1 MSDDVE
7 RLQRE
12 LADTEQKIAQ
22 SSAGTAKGTR
32 NGRPTSIQQAQSSLN
47 ALSGNIDRDTYP
59 DREKATAGG
68 STSTATPAT
77 STANIQTSTGGP
89 TATTGPATTADRAKS
104 SAAQVRNDGSP
115 PGRSSQGQVSQP
127 VRLSQGRVEAA
138 QQARAAASS
147 DASNGTGQSSRELG
161 IILSDMTQ
169 TQSLLLQELI
179 EINGQDSYDAVA
191 AGVGKLRSDEYLV
204 LPLGLGGFDTR
215 AEDVGKPI
223 AHTRLAYTDW
233 GNIYALNKAVAPPGV
248 DPAVFGLLRL
258 EAVKAGWLKDM
269 REVKYEN
276 LPAAGLTELVTDMQ
290 TLREKTSLIKTA
302 SFLLPMVAEH
312 TFRTMGHHF
321 ISSDQANYV
330 QRYEDT
336 LKSCLFPEISRLL
349 PPAALYHT
357 ALHWV
362 GPARA
367 REVLMAQLDTPQIP
381 DALRIRAN
389 AAPAG
394 TAILTTT
401 SAIVEAMATVNLD
414 RAFENYGS
422 FGLKEI
428 TAVTEAV
435 KLNPIKYHKS
445 YFAYNVPKPSQQEIT
460 RLEAAKKLAER
471 FAPYSQ
477 AFIDTYMRE
486 AALGKAKAIKKHA
499 DGNPIQLRRA
509 STLFRAISRAKV
521 TSVEDLIRAQLT
533 VGTNEDD

>member
-1 MSDDVE
+1 MSDDID

-12 LADTEQKIAQ
+12 LQDTEQKIAQ
-22 SSAGTAKGTR
+22 SSAGTAK
-32 NGRPTSIQQAQSSLN
+32 NSKDVRPPSIQQAQSSLN
-47 ALSGNIDRDTYP
+47 AFSGDIDRDARI
-59 DREKATAGG
+59 DRAAAPAGG
-68 STSTATPAT
+68 PVSPTTPAT
-77 STANIQTSTGGP
+77 STANIQTSTSRP
-89 TATTGPATTADRAKS
+89 TATASAATTANRAKPT
-104 SAAQVRNDGSP
+104 ATQIRNNGSTSGQGP
-115 PGRSSQGQVSQP
+115 QRPGSQP
-127 VRLSQGRVEAA
+127 VRLPQGGVEAA
-138 QQARAAASS
+138 QQTRTPARS

-161 IILSDMTQ
+161 IILSDLTQ
-169 TQSLLLQELI
+169 DQGLLLQELI

-204 LPLGLGGFDTR
+204 LPLGISSFNIP
-215 AEDVGKPI
+215 AEEVGKPA
-223 AHTRLAYTDW
+223 AHERLAYTDW
-233 GNIYALNKAVAPPGV
+233 GNIYSLNKAIAPPGV
-248 DPAVFGLLRL
+248 DPATFGLLRL
-258 EAVKAGWLKDM
+258 EAVKAGWVKDM
-269 REVKYEN
+269 REVRYEN
-276 LPAAGLTELVTDMQ
+276 APVDGLTELITDMQ

-302 SFLLPMVAEH
+302 SFLLPLVAEH

-336 LKSCLFPEISRLL
+336 FKSCLFPDISRLL

-362 GPARA
+362 GPGRA

-401 SAIVEAMATVNLD
+401 NAILEAMATVNLD
-414 RAFENYGS
+414 QAFETYGS
-422 FGLKEI
+422 FGLGDI

-435 KLNPIKYHKS
+435 KKDPVKYHKS
-445 YFAYNVPKPSQQEIT
+445 YFAYNVAKPTAQEIG
-460 RLEAAKKLAER
+460 RLEAAKKKAER
-471 FAPYSQ
+471 FAPYAQ

-509 STLFRAISRAKV
+509 TTLFRAISRAKV

-533 VGTNEDD
+533 VGTNVDD